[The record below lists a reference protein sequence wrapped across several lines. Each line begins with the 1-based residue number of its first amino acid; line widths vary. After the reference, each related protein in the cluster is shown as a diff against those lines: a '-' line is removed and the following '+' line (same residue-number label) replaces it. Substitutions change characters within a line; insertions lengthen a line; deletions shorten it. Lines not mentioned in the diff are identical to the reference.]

1 MQNKWFNPFEVLTNP
16 RGFIHKA
23 LCKTRKASPI
33 IAWLL
38 GMTYLFGK
46 AYTFG
51 LGKTYALSHIIVFC
65 IVFAIPIGYFLL
77 YITSFLLYWVGK
89 IFKGIATFD
98 EIFAA
103 FVWTRVPEGFILLGW
118 FGLVYFFGASAFT
131 SAVITATPIPLI
143 VIGLIGLQVVFAVW
157 QAIILFHAL
166 GEVQRIS
173 AWVAVWNVLFTWIL
187 LFFIDLS
194 FNWLL
199 IKGFDWAPLANLL
212 FS

>member
-1 MQNKWFNPFEVLTNP
+1 MENKRLNPFEVLTDP
-16 RGFIHKA
+16 RNFIHKV
-23 LCKTRKASPI
+23 LGKTKNASMI
-33 IAWLL
+33 FAWLL
-38 GMTYLFGK
+38 GMTYLYGK

-51 LGKTYALSHIIVFC
+51 LGNSYTLSHIVIFC
-65 IVFAIPIGYFLL
+65 LVLSIPVGYFLL

-89 IFKGIATFD
+89 IFHGAASFD
-98 EIFAA
+98 EIYSA
-103 FVWTRVPEGFILLGW
+103 FVWTRLPEVFILLGW
-118 FGLVYFFGASAFT
+118 FGLVGFFGGQAFT
-131 SAVITATPIPLI
+131 TAIIATTPISLVVI
-143 VIGLIGLQVVFAVW
+143 VLIGIQVVFGIW
-157 QAIILFHAL
+157 EAIILFHAL
-166 GEVQRIS
+166 GEVQKVS